1 MSAQD
6 QNPEPGTRQRIMKK
20 GRLEA
25 FSDGV
30 LAIIIT
36 IMVLELKA
44 PEDTTL
50 GTLGPI
56 LPVFLSYVLS
66 YIYVAIYWLNHH
78 HLFQAANRIS
88 TGVLWA
94 NMHLLF
100 WLSLIPFV
108 TSWLGENHLEPVPV
122 AFYGGVLFMS
132 AVAFRLLERTLIRS
146 HQAGEAIAKTLVGG
160 RKEWISIVLYLFSIP
175 MAFVHIAISIGCYII
190 VAAVWIVPA
199 KGLEKA
205 VEE

>member
-1 MSAQD
+1 MQ
-6 QNPEPGTRQRIMKK
+6 K

-36 IMVLELKA
+36 IMVLEMKA

-50 GTLGPI
+50 EALGTV

-66 YIYVAIYWLNHH
+66 FIYVAIYWINHH
-78 HLFQAANRIS
+78 HLFQATRQIS
-88 TGVLWA
+88 IGVLWA

-108 TSWLGENHLEPVPV
+108 TSWLGENHLNPVPV
-122 AFYGGVLFMS
+122 AFYGGVLFIS
-132 AVAFRLLERTLIRS
+132 AVAFRILERALIRS
-146 HQAGEAIAKTLVGG
+146 HDAKTPIARTLNNG
-160 RKEWISIVLYLFSIP
+160 RKEKVSMVLYLLSIP
-175 MAFVHIAISIGCYII
+175 MAFVHIAISIACYVT
-190 VAAVWIVPA
+190 VAVIWVVPA
-199 KGLEKA
+199 KRLEQAIEKQA
-205 VEE
+205 N

>member
-1 MSAQD
+1 
-6 QNPEPGTRQRIMKK
+6 MKK

-36 IMVLELKA
+36 IMVLDMKA
-44 PEDTTL
+44 PEETTL
-50 GTLGPI
+50 GALAPV

-66 YIYVAIYWLNHH
+66 FIYVAIYWINHH
-78 HLFQAANRIS
+78 HLFQATSRIS

-132 AVAFRLLERTLIRS
+132 AVAFRLLERTLMRS
-146 HQAGEAIAKTLVGG
+146 HDKRAPITRTLNAG
-160 RKEWISIVLYLFSIP
+160 RKENASIVLYLAGIP
-175 MAFVHIAISIGCYII
+175 LAFVHIAIPITIYVVTALIWFI
-190 VAAVWIVPA
+190 PA
-199 KGLEKA
+199 KELETA
-205 VEE
+205 GEE

>member
-1 MSAQD
+1 
-6 QNPEPGTRQRIMKK
+6 MKK

-36 IMVLELKA
+36 IMVLEMKA

-50 GTLGPI
+50 GVLLPV

-66 YIYVAIYWLNHH
+66 FIYVAIYWINHH
-78 HLFQAANRIS
+78 HLFQATQQVS

-108 TSWLGENHLEPVPV
+108 TSWLGENHLEAVPV
-122 AFYGGVLFMS
+122 AFYGGVLFFS
-132 AVAFRLLERTLIRS
+132 AVAFRILERTLIRS
-146 HQAGEAIAKTLVGG
+146 HDAQTQIVRTLDNG
-160 RKEWISIVLYLFSIP
+160 RKEKISICLYLASIP
-175 MAFVHIAISIGCYII
+175 LAFVHIVISLACYVI
-190 VAAVWIVPA
+190 VALFWVIPA
-199 KGLEKA
+199 KGLEKGSKGQ
-205 VEE
+205 EEA

>member
-1 MSAQD
+1 
-6 QNPEPGTRQRIMKK
+6 MKK

-36 IMVLELKA
+36 IMVLDMKA

-50 GTLGPI
+50 GALAPV

-66 YIYVAIYWLNHH
+66 FIYVAIYWINHH
-78 HLFQAANRIS
+78 HLFQATSRIS

-132 AVAFRLLERTLIRS
+132 AVAFRLLERTLMRS
-146 HQAGEAIAKTLVGG
+146 HDEKAPITRTLNRG
-160 RKEWISIVLYLFSIP
+160 RKETASIVLYLAGIP
-175 MAFVHIAISIGCYII
+175 LAFVHIAIPITIYVVTALIWFI
-190 VAAVWIVPA
+190 PA
-199 KGLEKA
+199 KELETA
-205 VEE
+205 GEE

>member
-1 MSAQD
+1 
-6 QNPEPGTRQRIMKK
+6 MKK

-30 LAIIIT
+30 LAIILT
-36 IMVLELKA
+36 IMVLEMKA
-44 PEDTTL
+44 PEETTFDAL
-50 GTLGPI
+50 MPV

-66 YIYVAIYWLNHH
+66 FIYVAIYWINHH
-78 HLFQAANRIS
+78 HLFQATSTIS

-108 TSWLGENHLEPVPV
+108 TSWLGENHLEPIPV

-132 AVAFRLLERTLIRS
+132 AVAFRLLERTLIGS
-146 HQAGEAIAKTLVGG
+146 HDSQAPIVRTLDNG
-160 RKEWISIVLYLFSIP
+160 RKEWVSIVVYLASIP
-175 MAFVHIAISIGCYII
+175 MAFVHIAISICCYVIM
-190 VAAVWIVPA
+190 AAVWVIPA
-199 KGLEKA
+199 KRLEKA

>member
-1 MSAQD
+1 M
-6 QNPEPGTRQRIMKK
+6 NK

-36 IMVLELKA
+36 IMVLEMKAPDETTLKA
-44 PEDTTL
+44 LVPV
-50 GTLGPI
+50 
-56 LPVFLSYVLS
+56 LPVFFSYVLS
-66 YIYVAIYWLNHH
+66 FAYVAIYWVNHH
-78 HLFQAANRIS
+78 HLFQATQSIS
-88 TGVLWA
+88 TAVLWA

-132 AVAFRLLERTLIRS
+132 AVAFRILEHSLIRS
-146 HQAGEAIAKTLVGG
+146 HDDKAPITQTLSTG
-160 RKEWISIVLYLFSIP
+160 RKEWISIVVYLFSIP
-175 MAFVHIAISIGCYII
+175 LAFVHIAISIACYVI
-190 VAAVWIVPA
+190 VAGIWFIPA
-199 KGLEKA
+199 KGLERA
-205 VEE
+205 VEK

>member
-1 MSAQD
+1 
-6 QNPEPGTRQRIMKK
+6 MKK

-36 IMVLELKA
+36 IMVLEMKA
-44 PEDTTL
+44 PEDTSVQAL
-50 GTLGPI
+50 LPV

-66 YIYVAIYWLNHH
+66 FIYVAIYWINHH
-78 HLFQAANRIS
+78 HLFQASDTVS
-88 TGVLWA
+88 TAVLWA

-108 TSWLGENHLEPVPV
+108 TSWLGENHLESIPV

-132 AVAFRLLERTLIRS
+132 AVAFRILERTLIRS
-146 HQAGEAIAKTLVGG
+146 HDAKAPIARTLNNG
-160 RKEWISIVLYLFSIP
+160 RKERISIALYLFGIP
-175 MAFVHIAISIGCYII
+175 MAFVHIAIPIACYVAMAI
-190 VAAVWIVPA
+190 VWLIPA

-205 VEE
+205 SRR

>member
-1 MSAQD
+1 
-6 QNPEPGTRQRIMKK
+6 MKK

-36 IMVLELKA
+36 IMVLEMKA

-50 GTLGPI
+50 GALLPV
-56 LPVFLSYVLS
+56 LPVFLSYILS
-66 YIYVAIYWLNHH
+66 FIYVAIYWVNHH
-78 HLFQAANRIS
+78 HLFQAAIRIS

-108 TSWLGENHLEPVPV
+108 TSWLGENHLEPIPV
-122 AFYGGVLFMS
+122 AFYGGVLFMT
-132 AVAFRLLERTLIRS
+132 AVAFRILERSLIQSHDEKAPITRTLNN
-146 HQAGEAIAKTLVGG
+146 G
-160 RKEWISIVLYLFSIP
+160 RKEWISMVVYLVSIP
-175 MAFVHIAISIGCYII
+175 AAFLHIAISVACYVV
-190 VAAVWIVPA
+190 VAGVWVIPSR
-199 KGLEKA
+199 GLEKA
-205 VEE
+205 VEK

>member
-1 MSAQD
+1 M
-6 QNPEPGTRQRIMKK
+6 NK

-36 IMVLELKA
+36 IMVLEMKAPDETTLKA
-44 PEDTTL
+44 LVPV
-50 GTLGPI
+50 
-56 LPVFLSYVLS
+56 LPVFFSYVLS
-66 YIYVAIYWLNHH
+66 FAYVAIYWVNHH
-78 HLFQAANRIS
+78 HLFQATRSIS
-88 TGVLWA
+88 TAVLWA

-132 AVAFRLLERTLIRS
+132 AVAFRILEHSLIRS
-146 HQAGEAIAKTLVGG
+146 HDDKAPIAQTLSNG
-160 RKEWISIVLYLFSIP
+160 RREWISIVVYLFCIP
-175 MAFVHIAISIGCYII
+175 LAFVHIAISIACYVI
-190 VAAVWIVPA
+190 VAGIWFIPA
-199 KGLEKA
+199 KGLERA
-205 VEE
+205 VEK

>member
-1 MSAQD
+1 
-6 QNPEPGTRQRIMKK
+6 MKK

-30 LAIIIT
+30 LAIILT
-36 IMVLELKA
+36 IMVLEMKA
-44 PEDTTL
+44 PEETTFDAL
-50 GTLGPI
+50 MPV

-66 YIYVAIYWLNHH
+66 FIYVAIYWINHH
-78 HLFQAANRIS
+78 HLFQATSTIS

-108 TSWLGENHLEPVPV
+108 TSWLGENHLEPIPV

-132 AVAFRLLERTLIRS
+132 AVAFRLLERTLIGS
-146 HQAGEAIAKTLVGG
+146 HDSQAPIVRTLDNG
-160 RKEWISIVLYLFSIP
+160 RKEWVSIVVYLVSIP
-175 MAFVHIAISIGCYII
+175 MAFVHIAISICCYVIM
-190 VAAVWIVPA
+190 AAVWVIPA
-199 KGLEKA
+199 KRLEKA

>member
-1 MSAQD
+1 
-6 QNPEPGTRQRIMKK
+6 MKK

-30 LAIIIT
+30 LAIILT
-36 IMVLELKA
+36 IMVLEMKA
-44 PEDTTL
+44 PEETAFDAL
-50 GTLGPI
+50 IPV

-66 YIYVAIYWLNHH
+66 FIYVAIYWINHH
-78 HLFQAANRIS
+78 HLFQATSTIS

-108 TSWLGENHLEPVPV
+108 TSWLGENHLEPIPV

-132 AVAFRLLERTLIRS
+132 AVAFRLLERTLIGS
-146 HQAGEAIAKTLVGG
+146 HDSQAPIVRTLDNG
-160 RKEWISIVLYLFSIP
+160 RKEWVSIVVYLVSIP
-175 MAFVHIAISIGCYII
+175 MAFVHIAISICCYVIM
-190 VAAVWIVPA
+190 AAVWVIPA
-199 KGLEKA
+199 KRLEKA

>member
-1 MSAQD
+1 MQ
-6 QNPEPGTRQRIMKK
+6 K

-36 IMVLELKA
+36 IMVLEMKA
-44 PEDTTL
+44 PEETKL
-50 GTLGPI
+50 EALSAV

-66 YIYVAIYWLNHH
+66 FIYVAIYWINHH
-78 HLFQAANRIS
+78 HLFQATRQIS

-108 TSWLGENHLEPVPV
+108 TSWLGENHLDPVPV
-122 AFYGGVLFMS
+122 AFYGGVLFAS
-132 AVAFRLLERTLIRS
+132 AVAFRMLERALIRS
-146 HQAGEAIAKTLVGG
+146 HDAEAPIAVTLNNG
-160 RKEWISIVLYLFSIP
+160 RKEKVSMALYLLSIP
-175 MAFVHIAISIGCYII
+175 AAFVHIAIPIGCYVV
-190 VAAVWIVPA
+190 VAAVWVVPA
-199 KGLEKA
+199 KKLEQSIEK
-205 VEE
+205 

>member
-1 MSAQD
+1 
-6 QNPEPGTRQRIMKK
+6 MKK

-36 IMVLELKA
+36 IMVLDMKA
-44 PEDTTL
+44 PEETTVGAL
-50 GTLGPI
+50 APV

-66 YIYVAIYWLNHH
+66 FIYVAIYWINHH
-78 HLFQAANRIS
+78 HLFQATSRIS

-132 AVAFRLLERTLIRS
+132 AVAFRLLERTLMRS
-146 HQAGEAIAKTLVGG
+146 HDKRAPITRTLNAG
-160 RKEWISIVLYLFSIP
+160 RKENASIVLYLAGIP
-175 MAFVHIAISIGCYII
+175 LAFVHIAIPITLYVVTALIWFI
-190 VAAVWIVPA
+190 PD
-199 KGLEKA
+199 KELETA
-205 VEE
+205 GEE